1 MLKLVF
7 PPRKSGRKISREICG
22 FEISRFPRNLCRD
35 PGNFF
40 MGFSG
45 IDIYHSESDVKM
57 RACTVEKIFF
67 IR

>member
-7 PPRKSGRKISREICG
+7 PPKKSGREISREIWG
-22 FEISRFPRNLCRD
+22 FEISRFPGNLCRD

-45 IDIYHSESDVKM
+45 TDIYHFDVKT

-67 IR
+67 VR